1 MRCVTV
7 RSVVMWSC
15 RLPPF
20 LRNAATETMTTD
32 AAPRVSRRQLVPFAA
47 LSASY
52 FAHIGFFNPYLPL
65 WLKHLGLS
73 LWMIGLLTSMQAV
86 TRVFAPYLWGWLS
99 DRSGERVPLMRWCA
113 GMALLCSIGL
123 LFNDAPWWLAAVLF
137 LMFTHTSAMMPMSEA
152 AMAHLVSHQ
161 GTLDVRRYGRIR
173 LWGSVGFLV
182 TVFVSGAWFE
192 THGMGGFPMWTIL
205 TLVAINLSVWSLPN
219 VREEVQHVEGQA
231 GFGKVLRQ
239 PITLWFFATLFFHV
253 LSHVAIY
260 TFFSLYLDEL
270 GYGKDMIGVL
280 WAVSVIVEIIGF
292 FSQSRWLHWLSLPAW
307 LCVCTGV
314 MALRMGLTAAYGQLL
329 TVLLLAQCL
338 HVFTFAIQHTVC
350 IAWLSQHFP
359 GRLRG
364 RGQALYAVVGY
375 GLTGV
380 LGALGG
386 AALST
391 HFGLQT
397 VFMAAMPVALMALL
411 CAVGL
416 LRASRRQTT

>member
-1 MRCVTV
+1 
-7 RSVVMWSC
+7 
-15 RLPPF
+15 
-20 LRNAATETMTTD
+20 
-32 AAPRVSRRQLVPFAA
+32 
-47 LSASY
+47 
-52 FAHIGFFNPYLPL
+52 L
-65 WLKHLGLS
+65 WLKSLGLS

-113 GMALLCSIGL
+113 GMAFLCSIGL
-123 LFNDAPWWLAAVLF
+123 LFNPSPWWLAVVLL

-161 GTLDVRRYGRIR
+161 GALDVRRYGRIR
-173 LWGSVGFLV
+173 LWGSLGFLV

-192 THGMGGFPMWTIL
+192 AHGMGGFPLWTIL
-205 TLVAINLSVWSLPN
+205 TLTAINLSVWNLPN
-219 VREEVQHVEGQA
+219 VREEAHHDKDQA
-231 GFGKVLRQ
+231 GFGDVLRQ
-239 PITLWFFATLFFHV
+239 AQTQWFFATLFCHV

-280 WAVSVIVEIIGF
+280 WALSVVVEIIGF
-292 FSQSRWLHWLSLPAW
+292 FTQSRWLHWLSLPAW

-314 MALRMGLTAAYGQLL
+314 MALRMGMTAWYGQVLW
-329 TVLLLAQCL
+329 VLLLAQCL

-364 RGQALYAVVGY
+364 RGQALYAVIGY
-375 GLTGV
+375 GFTGV

-391 HFGLQT
+391 RLGLEA
-397 VFMAAMPVALMALL
+397 VFWVAIPVALLGLL
-411 CAVGL
+411 CAL
-416 LRASRRQTT
+416 MLRRAAQHHPHIPATA

>member
-1 MRCVTV
+1 
-7 RSVVMWSC
+7 
-15 RLPPF
+15 
-20 LRNAATETMTTD
+20 MTPTP
-32 AAPRVSRRQLVPFAA
+32 APLVSRRQLVPFAA

-65 WLKHLGLS
+65 WLKSLGLS

-123 LFNDAPWWLAAVLF
+123 LFNPSPWWLAVVLL

-161 GTLDVRRYGRIR
+161 GALDVRRYGRIR
-173 LWGSVGFLV
+173 LWGSLGFLV

-192 THGMGGFPMWTIL
+192 AHGMSGFPMWTIL
-205 TLVAINLSVWSLPN
+205 TLAAINLSVWNLTN
-219 VREEVQHVEGQA
+219 VREEAHHDKDQA
-231 GFGKVLRQ
+231 GFGDVLRQ
-239 PITLWFFATLFFHV
+239 PQTLWFFATLFFHV

-280 WAVSVIVEIIGF
+280 WAVSVVVEIIGF
-292 FSQSRWLHWLSLPAW
+292 FTQSRWLHWLSLPAW

-314 MALRMGLTAAYGQLL
+314 MALRMGLTAWFGQLL
-329 TVLLLAQCL
+329 WVLLLAQCL

-364 RGQALYAVVGY
+364 RGQALYAVIGY
-375 GLTGV
+375 GFTGV

-391 HFGLQT
+391 RLGLQT
-397 VFMAAMPVALMALL
+397 VFWVAIPVALL
-411 CAVGL
+411 GL
-416 LRASRRQTT
+416 LSALMLRSAAQSHTHKPAAA

>member
-1 MRCVTV
+1 
-7 RSVVMWSC
+7 
-15 RLPPF
+15 
-20 LRNAATETMTTD
+20 MTPTP
-32 AAPRVSRRQLVPFAA
+32 APLVSRRQLVPFAA

-65 WLKHLGLS
+65 WLKSLGLS

-123 LFNDAPWWLAAVLF
+123 LFNPSPWWLAVVLL

-161 GTLDVRRYGRIR
+161 GALDVRRYGRIR
-173 LWGSVGFLV
+173 LWGSLGFLV

-192 THGMGGFPMWTIL
+192 AHGMSGFPFWTIL
-205 TLVAINLSVWSLPN
+205 TLMAINLSVWHLPN
-219 VREEVQHVEGQA
+219 VREEAHHDKDQA
-231 GFGKVLRQ
+231 GFADVLRQ
-239 PITLWFFATLFFHV
+239 PQTLWFFATLFFHV

-280 WAVSVIVEIIGF
+280 WAVSVVVEIIGF
-292 FSQSRWLHWLSLPAW
+292 FTQSRWLHWLSLPAW

-314 MALRMGLTAAYGQLL
+314 MALRMGLTAWFGQVLW
-329 TVLLLAQCL
+329 VLLLAQCL

-364 RGQALYAVVGY
+364 RGQALYAVIGY
-375 GLTGV
+375 GFTGV

-391 HFGLQT
+391 RLGLQT
-397 VFMAAMPVALMALL
+397 VFGVAIPVALLGLL
-411 CAVGL
+411 CAL
-416 LRASRRQTT
+416 MLRSAAQHHTHKPAAA

>member
-1 MRCVTV
+1 
-7 RSVVMWSC
+7 
-15 RLPPF
+15 
-20 LRNAATETMTTD
+20 
-32 AAPRVSRRQLVPFAA
+32 
-47 LSASY
+47 
-52 FAHIGFFNPYLPL
+52 
-65 WLKHLGLS
+65 
-73 LWMIGLLTSMQAV
+73 
-86 TRVFAPYLWGWLS
+86 
-99 DRSGERVPLMRWCA
+99 
-113 GMALLCSIGL
+113 
-123 LFNDAPWWLAAVLF
+123 LFSNAPWWLAAVLF

-161 GTLDVRRYGRIR
+161 GSLDVRRYGRIR
-173 LWGSVGFLV
+173 LWGSVGFLL
-182 TVFVSGAWFE
+182 TVFVSGHWFE
-192 THGMGGFPMWTIL
+192 VHGMADFPFWMVV

-219 VREEVQHVEGQA
+219 VREETQHVQGQS

-239 PITLWFFATLFFHV
+239 PQTLWFFGTLFFHV

-292 FSQSRWLHWLSLPAW
+292 FTQSRWLHWLSLPAW
-307 LCVCTGV
+307 LCVCTGL
-314 MALRMGLTAAYGQLL
+314 MAFRMGLTAWYGQVLW
-329 TVLLLAQCL
+329 VLLLAQCL

-364 RGQALYAVVGY
+364 RGQALYAVIGY
-375 GLTGV
+375 GFTGV

-391 HFGLQT
+391 HWDLQT
-397 VFMAAMPVALMALL
+397 VFMAAIPVALLAFL

-416 LRASRRQTT
+416 LRASR

>member
-1 MRCVTV
+1 
-7 RSVVMWSC
+7 
-15 RLPPF
+15 
-20 LRNAATETMTTD
+20 MTTD
-32 AAPRVSRRQLVPFAA
+32 AAPLVSRRQLVPFAA

-123 LFNDAPWWLAAVLF
+123 LFSNAPWWLAAVLF

-182 TVFVSGAWFE
+182 TVFVSGHWFE
-192 THGMGGFPMWTIL
+192 VHGMADFPFWTVF

-219 VREEVQHVEGQA
+219 IREATHTTAGQS
-231 GFGKVLRQ
+231 GFTAVLLK
-239 PITLWFFATLFFHV
+239 PPTLWFFATLFFHV

-314 MALRMGLTAAYGQLL
+314 MALRMGLTATYGQLL
-329 TVLLLAQCL
+329 PVLLLAQCL

-364 RGQALYAVVGY
+364 RGQALYAVIGY
-375 GLTGV
+375 GFTGV

-391 HFGLQT
+391 HLGLQT
-397 VFMAAMPVALMALL
+397 VFMAAMPVALLALL
-411 CAVGL
+411 CAAGL
-416 LRASRRQTT
+416 LRASRRHTR

>member
-1 MRCVTV
+1 
-7 RSVVMWSC
+7 
-15 RLPPF
+15 
-20 LRNAATETMTTD
+20 MTPTP
-32 AAPRVSRRQLVPFAA
+32 APRVSRRQLVPFAA

-65 WLKHLGLS
+65 WLKSLGLS

-123 LFNDAPWWLAAVLF
+123 LFNPSPWWLAVVLL

-161 GTLDVRRYGRIR
+161 GALDVRRYGRIR
-173 LWGSVGFLV
+173 LWGSLGFLV

-192 THGMGGFPMWTIL
+192 AHGMSGFPMWTIF
-205 TLVAINLSVWSLPN
+205 TLAAINLSVWNLPN
-219 VREEVQHVEGQA
+219 VREEAHHVQGQA
-231 GFGKVLRQ
+231 GFADVLRQ
-239 PITLWFFATLFFHV
+239 PQTLWFFATLFFHV

-280 WAVSVIVEIIGF
+280 WAVSVVVEIIGF
-292 FSQSRWLHWLSLPAW
+292 FTQSRWLHWLSLPAW

-314 MALRMGLTAAYGQLL
+314 MALRMGLTAWFGQLL
-329 TVLLLAQCL
+329 WVLLLAQCL

-364 RGQALYAVVGY
+364 RGQALYAVIGY
-375 GLTGV
+375 GFTGV

-391 HFGLQT
+391 RLGLQT
-397 VFMAAMPVALMALL
+397 VFWVAIPVALLGLL
-411 CAVGL
+411 CAL
-416 LRASRRQTT
+416 MLRSAAQSHTHKPAAA

>member
-1 MRCVTV
+1 
-7 RSVVMWSC
+7 
-15 RLPPF
+15 
-20 LRNAATETMTTD
+20 MTTD
-32 AAPRVSRRQLVPFAA
+32 AAPLVSRRQLVPFAA

-192 THGMGGFPMWTIL
+192 AHGMGRFSYVDHPHAG
-205 TLVAINLSVWSLPN
+205 SHQS
-219 VREEVQHVEGQA
+219 ECVE
-231 GFGKVLRQ
+231 
-239 PITLWFFATLFFHV
+239 
-253 LSHVAIY
+253 
-260 TFFSLYLDEL
+260 
-270 GYGKDMIGVL
+270 
-280 WAVSVIVEIIGF
+280 
-292 FSQSRWLHWLSLPAW
+292 
-307 LCVCTGV
+307 
-314 MALRMGLTAAYGQLL
+314 
-329 TVLLLAQCL
+329 LAQC
-338 HVFTFAIQHTVC
+338 ARR
-350 IAWLSQHFP
+350 S
-359 GRLRG
+359 
-364 RGQALYAVVGY
+364 
-375 GLTGV
+375 
-380 LGALGG
+380 
-386 AALST
+386 AA
-391 HFGLQT
+391 
-397 VFMAAMPVALMALL
+397 
-411 CAVGL
+411 C
-416 LRASRRQTT
+416 

>member
-1 MRCVTV
+1 
-7 RSVVMWSC
+7 
-15 RLPPF
+15 
-20 LRNAATETMTTD
+20 MTPTP
-32 AAPRVSRRQLVPFAA
+32 APLVSRRQLVPFAA

-65 WLKHLGLS
+65 WLKSLGLS

-123 LFNDAPWWLAAVLF
+123 LFNPSPWWLAVVLL

-161 GTLDVRRYGRIR
+161 GALDVRRYGRIR
-173 LWGSVGFLV
+173 LWGSLGFLV

-192 THGMGGFPMWTIL
+192 AHGMSGFPMWTIF
-205 TLVAINLSVWSLPN
+205 TLAAINLSVWNLPN
-219 VREEVQHVEGQA
+219 VREEAHHVQGQA
-231 GFGKVLRQ
+231 GFADVLRQ
-239 PITLWFFATLFFHV
+239 PQTLWFFATLFFHV

-280 WAVSVIVEIIGF
+280 WAVSVVVEIIGF
-292 FSQSRWLHWLSLPAW
+292 FTQSRWLHWLSLPAW

-314 MALRMGLTAAYGQLL
+314 MALRMGLTAWFGQLL
-329 TVLLLAQCL
+329 WVLLLAQCL

-364 RGQALYAVVGY
+364 RGQALYAVIGY
-375 GLTGV
+375 GFTGV

-391 HFGLQT
+391 RLGLQT
-397 VFMAAMPVALMALL
+397 VFWVAIPVALLGLL
-411 CAVGL
+411 CAL
-416 LRASRRQTT
+416 MLRSAAQHHTHKPAAA

>member
-1 MRCVTV
+1 
-7 RSVVMWSC
+7 
-15 RLPPF
+15 
-20 LRNAATETMTTD
+20 MTTD

-123 LFNDAPWWLAAVLF
+123 LFSNAPWWLAAVLF

-161 GTLDVRRYGRIR
+161 GALDVRRYGRIR
-173 LWGSVGFLV
+173 LWGSLGFLV

-192 THGMGGFPMWTIL
+192 AHGMSGFPFWTIL
-205 TLVAINLSVWSLPN
+205 TLMAINLSVWNLPN
-219 VREEVQHVEGQA
+219 VREEAHHAKGQA
-231 GFGKVLRQ
+231 GFGEVLRQ
-239 PITLWFFATLFFHV
+239 PQTRWFFATLFCHV

-280 WAVSVIVEIIGF
+280 WAVSVVVEIVGF
-292 FSQSRWLHWLSLPAW
+292 FTQSRWLHWLSLPAW

-314 MALRMGLTAAYGQLL
+314 MAFRMGLTAWFGQVLW
-329 TVLLLAQCL
+329 VLLLAQCL

-364 RGQALYAVVGY
+364 RGQALYAVIGY
-375 GLTGV
+375 GFTGV

-391 HFGLQT
+391 RFGLQT
-397 VFMAAMPVALMALL
+397 VFWAAMPVAMLGLI
-411 CAVGL
+411 CAFM
-416 LRASRRQTT
+416 LRRSAQHHPQIPATA

>member
-1 MRCVTV
+1 
-7 RSVVMWSC
+7 
-15 RLPPF
+15 
-20 LRNAATETMTTD
+20 MTPTS
-32 AAPRVSRRQLVPFAA
+32 APLVSRRQLVPFAA

-65 WLKHLGLS
+65 WLKSLGLS

-113 GMALLCSIGL
+113 GMAFLCSIGL
-123 LFNDAPWWLAAVLF
+123 LFNPSPWWLAVVLL

-161 GTLDVRRYGRIR
+161 GALDVRRYGRIR
-173 LWGSVGFLV
+173 LWGSLGFLV

-192 THGMGGFPMWTIL
+192 AHGMSGFPMWTIL
-205 TLVAINLSVWSLPN
+205 TLVAINLSVWQLPN
-219 VREEVQHVEGQA
+219 VREEAHHDKGQA
-231 GFGKVLRQ
+231 GFADVLRQ
-239 PITLWFFATLFFHV
+239 PQTLWFFATLFFHV

-280 WAVSVIVEIIGF
+280 WALSVVVEIIGF
-292 FSQSRWLHWLSLPAW
+292 FTQSRWLHWLSLPAW

-314 MALRMGLTAAYGQLL
+314 MALRMGMTAWYGQVLW
-329 TVLLLAQCL
+329 VLLLAQCL

-364 RGQALYAVVGY
+364 RGQALYAVIGY
-375 GLTGV
+375 GFTGV

-391 HFGLQT
+391 RLGLEA
-397 VFMAAMPVALMALL
+397 VFWVAIPVALLGLL
-411 CAVGL
+411 CAL
-416 LRASRRQTT
+416 MLRRAAQHHPHIPATA

>member
-1 MRCVTV
+1 
-7 RSVVMWSC
+7 
-15 RLPPF
+15 
-20 LRNAATETMTTD
+20 MTPTS
-32 AAPRVSRRQLVPFAA
+32 APLVSRRQLVPFAA

-65 WLKHLGLS
+65 WLKSLGLS

-113 GMALLCSIGL
+113 GLAFLCSIGL
-123 LFNDAPWWLAAVLF
+123 LFNPSPWWLAVVLL

-161 GTLDVRRYGRIR
+161 GALDVRRYGRIR
-173 LWGSVGFLV
+173 LWGSLGFLV

-192 THGMGGFPMWTIL
+192 AHGMGGFPLWTIL
-205 TLVAINLSVWSLPN
+205 TLAAINLSVWNLPN
-219 VREEVQHVEGQA
+219 VREEAHHDKDQA
-231 GFGKVLRQ
+231 GFGDVLRQ
-239 PITLWFFATLFFHV
+239 AQTQWFFATLFFHV

-280 WAVSVIVEIIGF
+280 WALSVVVEIIGF
-292 FSQSRWLHWLSLPAW
+292 FTQSRWLHWLSLPAW

-314 MALRMGLTAAYGQLL
+314 MALRMGMTAWYGQVLW
-329 TVLLLAQCL
+329 VLLLAQCL
-338 HVFTFAIQHTVC
+338 HVFAFAIQHTVC

-364 RGQALYAVVGY
+364 RGQALYAVIGY
-375 GLTGV
+375 GFTGV

-391 HFGLQT
+391 RLGLEA
-397 VFMAAMPVALMALL
+397 VFWVAIPVALLGLL
-411 CAVGL
+411 CAL
-416 LRASRRQTT
+416 MMRRAAQHHPHIPATA

>member
-1 MRCVTV
+1 
-7 RSVVMWSC
+7 
-15 RLPPF
+15 
-20 LRNAATETMTTD
+20 MTPTP
-32 AAPRVSRRQLVPFAA
+32 APLVSRRQLVPFAA

-65 WLKHLGLS
+65 WLKSLGLS

-113 GMALLCSIGL
+113 GMAFLCSIGL
-123 LFNDAPWWLAAVLF
+123 LFNPSPWWLAVVLL

-161 GTLDVRRYGRIR
+161 GALDVRRYGRIR
-173 LWGSVGFLV
+173 LWGSLGFLV

-192 THGMGGFPMWTIL
+192 AHGMSGFPMWTIL
-205 TLVAINLSVWSLPN
+205 TLVAINLSVWQLPN
-219 VREEVQHVEGQA
+219 VREEAHQDKGQA
-231 GFGKVLRQ
+231 GFGEVLRQ
-239 PITLWFFATLFFHV
+239 PQTLWFFATLFFHV

-280 WAVSVIVEIIGF
+280 WAVSVVVEIIGF
-292 FSQSRWLHWLSLPAW
+292 FTQSRWLHWLSLPAW

-314 MALRMGLTAAYGQLL
+314 MALRMGLTAWFGQLL
-329 TVLLLAQCL
+329 WVLLLAQCL

-364 RGQALYAVVGY
+364 RGQALYAVIGY
-375 GLTGV
+375 GFTGV

-391 HFGLQT
+391 RLGLQT
-397 VFMAAMPVALMALL
+397 VFWVAIPVALLGLL
-411 CAVGL
+411 CAL
-416 LRASRRQTT
+416 MLRSAAQHHTHKPAAV

>member
-1 MRCVTV
+1 
-7 RSVVMWSC
+7 
-15 RLPPF
+15 
-20 LRNAATETMTTD
+20 MTPTS
-32 AAPRVSRRQLVPFAA
+32 APLVSRRQLVPFAA

-65 WLKHLGLS
+65 WLKSLGLS

-113 GMALLCSIGL
+113 GMAFLCSIGL
-123 LFNDAPWWLAAVLF
+123 LFNPSPWWLAVVLL

-161 GTLDVRRYGRIR
+161 GALDVRRYGRIR
-173 LWGSVGFLV
+173 LWGSLGFLV

-192 THGMGGFPMWTIL
+192 AHGMGGFPLWTIL
-205 TLVAINLSVWSLPN
+205 TLAAINLSVWNLPN
-219 VREEVQHVEGQA
+219 VREEAHHDKDQA
-231 GFGKVLRQ
+231 GFGDVLRQ
-239 PITLWFFATLFFHV
+239 AQTQWFFATLFCHV

-280 WAVSVIVEIIGF
+280 WALSVVVEIIGF
-292 FSQSRWLHWLSLPAW
+292 FTQSRWLHWLSLPAW

-314 MALRMGLTAAYGQLL
+314 MALRMGMTAWYGQVLW
-329 TVLLLAQCL
+329 VLLLAQCL

-364 RGQALYAVVGY
+364 RGQALYAVIGY
-375 GLTGV
+375 GFTGV

-391 HFGLQT
+391 RLGLEA
-397 VFMAAMPVALMALL
+397 VFWVAIPVALLGLL
-411 CAVGL
+411 CAL
-416 LRASRRQTT
+416 MLRSAAQHHTHKPAAV

>member
-1 MRCVTV
+1 
-7 RSVVMWSC
+7 
-15 RLPPF
+15 
-20 LRNAATETMTTD
+20 MTQ
-32 AAPRVSRRQLVPFAA
+32 RRQLLPFAA

-65 WLKHLGLS
+65 WLKSLGLS

-123 LFNDAPWWLAAVLF
+123 LFNPSPWWLAVVLL

-161 GTLDVRRYGRIR
+161 GALDVRRYGRIR
-173 LWGSVGFLV
+173 LWGSLGFLV

-192 THGMGGFPMWTIL
+192 AHGMSGFPMWTIF
-205 TLVAINLSVWSLPN
+205 TLAAINLSVWNLPN
-219 VREEVQHVEGQA
+219 VREEAHHVQGQA
-231 GFGKVLRQ
+231 GFADVLRQ
-239 PITLWFFATLFFHV
+239 PQTLWFFATLFFHV

-280 WAVSVIVEIIGF
+280 WAVSVVVEIIGF
-292 FSQSRWLHWLSLPAW
+292 FTQSRWLHWLSLPAW

-314 MALRMGLTAAYGQLL
+314 MALRMGLTAWFGQLL
-329 TVLLLAQCL
+329 WVLLLAQCL

-364 RGQALYAVVGY
+364 RGQALYAVIGY
-375 GLTGV
+375 GFTGV

-391 HFGLQT
+391 RLGLQT
-397 VFMAAMPVALMALL
+397 VFWVAIPVALLGLL
-411 CAVGL
+411 CAL
-416 LRASRRQTT
+416 MLRSAAQSHTHKPAAA

>member
-1 MRCVTV
+1 
-7 RSVVMWSC
+7 
-15 RLPPF
+15 
-20 LRNAATETMTTD
+20 MTPTS
-32 AAPRVSRRQLVPFAA
+32 APLVSRRQLVPFAA

-65 WLKHLGLS
+65 WLKSLGLS
-73 LWMIGLLTSMQAV
+73 LWMIGLLTSMHAV

-113 GMALLCSIGL
+113 GMAFLCSIGL
-123 LFNDAPWWLAAVLF
+123 LFNPSPWWLAVVLL

-161 GTLDVRRYGRIR
+161 GALDVRRYGRIR
-173 LWGSVGFLV
+173 LWGSLGFLV

-192 THGMGGFPMWTIL
+192 AHGMGGFPLWTIL
-205 TLVAINLSVWSLPN
+205 TLAAINLSVWNLPN
-219 VREEVQHVEGQA
+219 VREEAHHDKDQA
-231 GFGKVLRQ
+231 GFGDVLRQ
-239 PITLWFFATLFFHV
+239 AQTQWFFATLFCHV

-280 WAVSVIVEIIGF
+280 WALSVVVEIIGF
-292 FSQSRWLHWLSLPAW
+292 FTQSRWLHWLSLPAW

-314 MALRMGLTAAYGQLL
+314 MALRMGMTAWYGQVLW
-329 TVLLLAQCL
+329 VLLLAQCL

-364 RGQALYAVVGY
+364 RGQALYAVIGY
-375 GLTGV
+375 GFTGV

-391 HFGLQT
+391 RLGLEA
-397 VFMAAMPVALMALL
+397 VFWVAIPVALLGLL
-411 CAVGL
+411 CAL
-416 LRASRRQTT
+416 MLRRAAQHHPHIPATA

>member
-1 MRCVTV
+1 
-7 RSVVMWSC
+7 
-15 RLPPF
+15 
-20 LRNAATETMTTD
+20 MTTD
-32 AAPRVSRRQLVPFAA
+32 SAPRVSRRQLVPFAA

-113 GMALLCSIGL
+113 GMALVCSMGL
-123 LFNDAPWWLAAVLF
+123 LFSNAPWWVAAVLF

-182 TVFVSGAWFE
+182 TVFVSGHWFE
-192 THGMGGFPMWTIL
+192 THGMSGFPLWTVF

-219 VREEVQHVEGQA
+219 VREQAHASEALA

-239 PITLWFFATLFFHV
+239 PPTLWFFATLFFHV
-253 LSHVAIY
+253 LAHAALY

-280 WAVSVIVEIIGF
+280 WAVSIIVEIIGF
-292 FSQSRWLHWLSLPAW
+292 FTQSRWLHWLSLPAW
-307 LCVCTGV
+307 LCVCTGL
-314 MALRMGLTAAYGQLL
+314 MALRMGLTAWFGQMLW
-329 TVLLLAQCL
+329 VLLVAQCL

-364 RGQALYAVVGY
+364 RGQALYAVIGY
-375 GLTGV
+375 GFTGV
-380 LGALGG
+380 VGALGG

-391 HFGLQT
+391 RFGLQT
-397 VFMAAMPVALMALL
+397 VFWVAMPVAVTGLL
-411 CAVGL
+411 CALGL
-416 LRASRRQTT
+416 LRASRRHPA